1 MGIFL
6 GIYDSPGGALLLD
19 ASTRVRRCPI
29 TQGRRGFQAL
39 GLGITLTQAE
49 AYRAY
54 EWPKPLHVVA
64 AMGSLILFE
73 GRLEDPAIGASGL
86 EGTAIGY
93 SSAVG
98 DSPYTALWSHSGNE
112 GFREVTESDIASRS
126 PGMYAIDIATHI
138 QIATT
143 KGATYANG
151 GNVGSVVFLVPH
163 GGTKQIIG
171 LSLDYIGFLPANW
184 LFQYIRHQEAFLGS
198 SGTTVF
204 TGAGALVSGSVNTT
218 FSGADYIEFAI
229 FNNTGAASTPAGETG
244 TNYIRLTNIRM
255 VTSNAN
261 RVNTTFTAN
270 RTAGVNVTA
279 TVGSTA
285 NMYVGGRVTVNSG
298 HATLAESV
306 LVLSIGSSTQFNAT
320 FAKNHVIG
328 EAVQA
333 LVVYADEIVK
343 DIRAGVT
350 SLNSGQLA
358 ASDALI
364 QSPGVDLL
372 DEVYEDEDADAS
384 SILDRLAALGDNQ
397 VPPRRWRWFVNERR
411 MLQFR
416 PEDDLARTWYVDVTP
431 DTERSLK
438 DLWNSAYGVYE
449 EAGGRTLRTAVS
461 SNAASVT
468 RHGITRRAA
477 VKVQTTSSTQA
488 GIHRDAYIEDHK
500 NPTTRASI
508 PIPQVFDAYG
518 QWHPKHDVRPGDVLV
533 FRLLPPTLLTT
544 VTNISRMRIG
554 QTTYDPITDS
564 LTCEP
569 DEPMP
574 SLEYLHLREEIGR

>member
-19 ASTRVRRCPI
+19 ASTRARRCPI

-39 GLGITLTQAE
+39 GLDIALTQAE

-54 EWPKPLHVVA
+54 EWPKPLHVIKA
-64 AMGSLILFE
+64 LGSQLLFE
-73 GRLEDPAIGASGL
+73 GRLEDPAIGAGGL

-98 DSPYTALWSHSGNE
+98 DAPYTTLWSASGVQNW
-112 GFREVTESDIASRS
+112 RPVTTIDSAIHRPERWQQDTDNRLYSAMQKNASY
-126 PGMYAIDIATHI
+126 GWQIDMGG
-138 QIATT
+138 QMFLPP
-143 KGATYANG
+143 YG
-151 GNVGSVVFLVPH
+151 GNRNIV
-163 GGTKQIIG
+163 G
-171 LSLDYIGFLPANW
+171 LSLDYAIFLPANW
-184 LFQYIRHQEAFLGS
+184 TFEVLAAGEGL
-198 SGTTVF
+198 V
-204 TGAGALVSGSVNTT
+204 GAGVIFTNVGTGVLQTGSINIVGFSNALV
-218 FSGADYIEFAI
+218 YYRIY
-229 FNNTGAASTPAGETG
+229 NNTGGAVVFAGENG
-244 TNYIRLTNIRM
+244 TNYVQLTNVRL
-255 VTSNAN
+255 VST
-261 RVNTTFTAN
+261 TAN
-270 RTAGVNVTA
+270 RISTTLTANRNAGTNVTA

-285 NMYVGGRVTVNSG
+285 GMYVGQRLTINSG

-306 LVLSIGSSTQFNAT
+306 IVLSIGSSTQFNAT
-320 FAKNHVIG
+320 FTKNHVTT
-328 EAVQA
+328 ETVTA
-333 LVVYADEIVK
+333 LQVYADEIVK

-372 DEVYEDEDADAS
+372 NEVYEDADAPQ
-384 SILDRLAALGDNQ
+384 ILDRLASLGDNQ
-397 VPPRRWRWFVNERR
+397 TPPRRWRWFVNERR

-416 PEDDLARTWYVDVTP
+416 PETDLSRTWYVDVTP

-438 DLWNSAYGVYE
+438 NLFNSAYGVYE

-477 VKVQTTSSTQA
+477 VKAQTTSSTQA

-518 QWHPKHDVRPGDVLV
+518 QWHPKYEVRPGDVLV

-569 DEPMP
+569 DAPAA
-574 SLEYLHLREEIGR
+574 SLEFLHLREEIGR